1 MKILVAL
8 GGNALGDNPTEQ
20 LSLVKHAAHSVAD
33 LVEQGHHVVVVHGN
47 GPQVGMIQNAFDM
60 AHDVNPKVPL
70 MPLPECGAMSQG
82 YIGYHLQNAIRNA
95 LDERKIKLPV
105 VTIVTQTVV
114 DPKDPAFQHP
124 SKPIGRF
131 YTKEE
136 SERLVKETNLPMVD
150 DSGRGYR
157 FVVPS
162 PKPIDIVEKQA
173 IKELTDKGYVV
184 VASGGGGIPVVQGET
199 LHGVAAVIDK
209 DFSSAK
215 LAELIKADVFII
227 LTAVKRVS
235 VNFRKPNELEFSKL
249 SVKEAKQYID
259 DQQFGKGSMEPKIVA
274 AVSFVE
280 ANPKGQAIIASLED
294 AALAVKGKA
303 GTIIYA

>member
-1 MKILVAL
+1 
-8 GGNALGDNPTEQ
+8 
-20 LSLVKHAAHSVAD
+20 
-33 LVEQGHHVVVVHGN
+33 
-47 GPQVGMIQNAFDM
+47 
-60 AHDVNPKVPL
+60 
-70 MPLPECGAMSQG
+70 
-82 YIGYHLQNAIRNA
+82 
-95 LDERKIKLPV
+95 
-105 VTIVTQTVV
+105 V
-114 DPKDPAFQHP
+114 DPKDPAFKNP

-131 YTKEE
+131 YSKEE
-136 SERLVKETNLPMVD
+136 SEKLVKETGLPMVD

-162 PKPIDIVEKQA
+162 PRPIDIVEKQA
-173 IKELTDKGYVV
+173 VKELIDKGFVV
-184 VASGGGGIPVVQGET
+184 VASGGGGIPVVQGDT
-199 LHGVAAVIDK
+199 LKGVSAVIDK

-249 SVKEAKQYID
+249 SVKEAQYYID
-259 DQQFGKGSMEPKIVA
+259 KEEFGKGSMEPKIVA

>member
-8 GGNALGDNPTEQ
+8 GGNALGNNAQEQ
-20 LSLVKHAAHSVAD
+20 LELVKHAAHSVAD

-47 GPQVGMIQNAFDM
+47 GPQVGMIQSAFDT
-60 AHDVNPKVPL
+60 ANELKGNVPL

-82 YIGYHLQNAIRNA
+82 YIGYHLQNAIYNA
-95 LDERKIKLPV
+95 LNERNIKKDV
-105 VTIVTQTVV
+105 ATVVTQTVV
-114 DPKDPAFQHP
+114 DPNDPAFKNP

-136 SERLVKETNLPMVD
+136 AEQLSKQYNMPFVD

-157 FVVPS
+157 YVVPS
-162 PKPIDIVEKQA
+162 PKPIDIIEKNV
-173 IKELTDKGYVV
+173 IRDLIDKDYIV
-184 VASGGGGIPVVQGET
+184 VASGGGGIPVVKGET
-199 LHGVAAVIDK
+199 LKGVAAVIDK

-249 SVKEAKQYID
+249 SVKEAKYYID
-259 DQQFGKGSMEPKIVA
+259 TEEFGKGSMEPKIVA

-280 ANPKGQAIIASLED
+280 ANKNGQAIIASLED
-294 AALAVKGKA
+294 AALAVKGQA
-303 GTIIYA
+303 GTIIYQ